1 VGLKVAMIA
10 PWKVRCGIFTY
21 TEKLSHALAQ
31 QDVDVYIVRLPRFG
45 FKSPQIVRDVA
56 ERVPY
61 KEVDLVHVQH
71 EYGLYQNF
79 DKTFFL
85 TLKAA
90 GKPIV
95 TTMHAVGKWDVDPG
109 IAAVSS
115 KVIVH
120 NQFCRRR
127 FHFPNTVII
136 PHGAELIDV
145 PDVKVAKK
153 TLGIATGVP
162 VVGYLGFI
170 SSYKGLET
178 LIKAMV
184 KVEKAG
190 LLIAGGWHVEAETE
204 YIDSLRQF
212 SNVLGER
219 VKWLGYVPDEQMKIT
234 YAAMDIGVY
243 PSRFATESGALI
255 TALSHGKAVI
265 ASRLSPFVEKEKEG
279 ALITF
284 KDVVDLRRKIRRL
297 LRKPEL
303 RHQLEEGAKQY
314 VKNTSWRNIALQHI
328 ALYKSLL
335 GSPRHNSGDSAEV
348 LKA

>member
-1 VGLKVAMIA
+1 MGLKVAMVT

-45 FKSPQIVRDVA
+45 VKSPQIVRDVA

-71 EYGLYQNF
+71 EYGLYQNL

-127 FHFPNTVII
+127 FHFPNTAII
-136 PHGAELIDV
+136 PHGAELVDV
-145 PDVKVAKK
+145 PDTKVAKK
-153 TLGIATGVP
+153 TLGIDVRVP

-178 LIKAMV
+178 LINAMV
-184 KVEKAG
+184 KVKKAG
-190 LLIAGGWHVEAETE
+190 LLIAGGWHVEGETQ

-219 VKWLGYVPDEQMKIT
+219 VKWLGYVPDEQMKAT
-234 YAAMDIGVY
+234 YAAMDIVVY

-255 TALSHGKAVI
+255 TALSHGKAVM
-265 ASRLSPFVEKEKEG
+265 ASRLPPFVEKEKKG

-328 ALYKSLL
+328 ALY
-335 GSPRHNSGDSAEV
+335 NEV
-348 LKA
+348 LKPPKERV